1 MTTTMSQF
9 NQYPWLTPVRLL
21 AIANQ
26 TGTYINGT
34 LNNGVGATFTYAT
47 GALTLDSVTVAVG
60 DRVLLANQ
68 TNGNENGIYVCT
80 QAGATGVAA
89 ILTRAS
95 DMQCVEQLLTGQYVS
110 IAAGTLY
117 SGSFYTLVEPK
128 PAIFGVS
135 SLLFE
140 EVSLRSAGLHAA
152 TAVGA
157 GGSATVVISDSAITT
172 SSIVVASIQASANA
186 VNIQKVTPTAGT
198 LTILCSGDPGA
209 NTMAYHAT
217 AGAQ

>member
-1 MTTTMSQF
+1 MTTTISQY

-21 AIANQ
+21 AYANQ
-26 TGTYINGT
+26 SGTYFNGS
-34 LNNGVGATFTYAT
+34 LNNGVGATFTYGT
-47 GALTLDSVTVAVG
+47 GALTLDSVTVNVG
-60 DRVLLANQ
+60 DRILFPNQ

-80 QAGATGVAA
+80 QAGATGVSAV
-89 ILTRAS
+89 LQRAN
-95 DMQCVEQLLTGQYVS
+95 DMQCIEQLLTGQYISVG
-110 IAAGTLY
+110 AGTLY
-117 SGSFYTLVEPK
+117 SGSFYTLIEPK

-140 EVSLRSAGLHAA
+140 EVSLRSAGVHAA

-157 GGSATVVISDSAITT
+157 GGSATVSITDSAITT

-186 VNIQKVTPTAGT
+186 VTIQKVTPTAN
-198 LTILCSGDPGA
+198 TITVLCSSDPGA
-209 NTMAYHAT
+209 NTIAYIAT

>member
-9 NQYPWLTPVRLL
+9 NGP
-21 AIANQ
+21 
-26 TGTYINGT
+26 

-60 DRVLLANQ
+60 DRVLFANQ

-80 QAGATGVAA
+80 QAGATGVSA
-89 ILTRAS
+89 ILTRSS
-95 DMQCVEQLLTGQYVS
+95 DMQCIEQLLTGQYVS
-110 IAAGTLY
+110 VGAGTLY
-117 SGSFYTLVEPK
+117 SGAFYTLVEPK

-135 SLLFE
+135 ALSLE

-157 GGSATVVISDSAITT
+157 GGSATVVISDAVITT

-186 VNIQKVTPTAGT
+186 VTIQKVTPTAGT
-198 LTILCSGDPGA
+198 LTIICSGDPGA